1 MSDAN
6 ALDEAALGP
15 YLAEHIDGFGSL
27 VSIDKFKAGQ
37 SNPTYLVNATGGK
50 FVLRAKP
57 PGELL
62 KSAHQ
67 VDREY
72 RVMKALWPTPVP
84 VPRVLHLADED
95 SPIGRMFFV
104 MEYLDGRVLWDPALP
119 EANDNADRAA
129 IYDAMNATL
138 AALHEVDIEAVG
150 LSDFG
155 KPGSY
160 FERQFTRWTSQYR
173 ASETGRVEAMERLI
187 DWLETN
193 QPPEDG
199 IVGLVHGDYRLDNMM
214 FAKDEPR
221 VIAVL
226 DWELST
232 LGHPYADLAYQCMQ
246 GRLPHSSGFRGLGGL
261 DRAELGIPSE
271 GDYVAAYC
279 RRRGIDAI
287 GNWTFYLAFSFFR
300 LAAIC
305 QGVYKRALDGNASNP
320 EKAKTY
326 GDAVKLLAGL
336 AVELIDGG
344 K

>member
-15 YLAEHIDGFGSL
+15 YLAEHIDGFDSL

-37 SNPTYLVNATGGK
+37 SNPTYLINATGGR

-138 AALHEVDIEAVG
+138 AALHDVDIEAVG

-160 FERQFTRWTSQYR
+160 FERQLTRWTSQYR
-173 ASETGRVEAMERLI
+173 ASETERVEAMERLI
-187 DWLETN
+187 DWLEKN
-193 QPPEDG
+193 QPPDDG

-214 FAKDEPR
+214 FAKGEPR

-246 GRLPHSSGFRGLGGL
+246 WRLPHSSGFRGLGGL

-326 GDAVKLLAGL
+326 GEAVKLLAGL

>member
-15 YLAEHIDGFGSL
+15 YLARHVDGFGSL

-119 EANDNADRAA
+119 DARDNDDRAT

-138 AALHEVDIEAVG
+138 AALHDVDIEAVG

-160 FERQFTRWTSQYR
+160 FERQFARWTSQYR

-193 QPPEDG
+193 QPPDDG

-214 FAKDEPR
+214 FAKDAAR

-246 GRLPHSSGFRGLGGL
+246 WRLPHSSGFRGLGGL
-261 DRAELGIPSE
+261 DRAALGIPSE